1 MQITNK
7 ILSFD
12 TVIFILL
19 FGLLPIDML
28 NGYLLR
34 DVGIAPPITIAQLYK
49 IILLGFLFIR
59 VNSAEKVIFLS
70 LVGLLLLPTVC
81 QVATSFNIK
90 LVFAD
95 AVKVIKYLGSVL
107 AFFYFRTVFTNKG
120 FLLKWVFRWLLFSFM
135 VLVVNISLKFFG
147 LGFPMYT
154 MDTLEIGSKGFFY
167 AGNETSAVL
176 IILSSFLMYWFR
188 CYNKNILFVV
198 FGIVSVLTGLYITSK
213 TAILGT
219 VLSFIFFLLFKPNK
233 KGISVKDVMYYL
245 VLFFVIF
252 PLALY
257 ALVSFLKSSDV
268 IGRFSYFWDKLDIY
282 TFILSSR
289 TTFLLDFIEIFKK
302 EYNIIEMI
310 IGVGQSTF
318 ETLNNDHII
327 ELDFFDIY
335 FAYGFI
341 GALLFCLYISF
352 LIIKSKMK
360 SRQYKTNIFASY
372 SLYITCL
379 LLVLSF
385 ISGHIFNS
393 GMAAIFMGCVFSIM
407 YYKSTFDNTLL

>member
-198 FGIVSVLTGLYITSK
+198 FGIVSVLTG
-213 TAILGT
+213 
-219 VLSFIFFLLFKPNK
+219 
-233 KGISVKDVMYYL
+233 
-245 VLFFVIF
+245 
-252 PLALY
+252 
-257 ALVSFLKSSDV
+257 
-268 IGRFSYFWDKLDIY
+268 RIY
-282 TFILSSR
+282 T
-289 TTFLLDFIEIFKK
+289 
-302 EYNIIEMI
+302 
-310 IGVGQSTF
+310 
-318 ETLNNDHII
+318 
-327 ELDFFDIY
+327 
-335 FAYGFI
+335 
-341 GALLFCLYISF
+341 
-352 LIIKSKMK
+352 
-360 SRQYKTNIFASY
+360 
-372 SLYITCL
+372 
-379 LLVLSF
+379 
-385 ISGHIFNS
+385 
-393 GMAAIFMGCVFSIM
+393 SIW
-407 YYKSTFDNTLL
+407 SINC